1 MIHSFSATV
10 GSLSLKPKPGSV
22 IRISD
27 KNPLSSS
34 KPIAAVPIPA
44 PVIKTAG
51 ASVYRSPGFSTGTWI
66 ISPPGP
72 VIIVPTVGSIGF
84 LSGGTTVEPSSALN
98 FSNGVNESLSDNIR
112 TLALAPVPLIA
123 NINVSSNSLSFASS
137 LIPTTTVA
145 ESALIVNE
153 PPKVKFTIS
162 DGVISVPNN
171 L

>member
-1 MIHSFSATV
+1 M
-10 GSLSLKPKPGSV
+10 KPNPGSV
-22 IRISD
+22 ILISD
-27 KNPLSSS
+27 KYPLSSS

-44 PVIKTAG
+44 PVMKTAG
-51 ASVYRSPGFSTGTWI
+51 GSVYLSPESSTGTSI

-72 VIIVPTVGSIGF
+72 VIIGPTVGSIGF

-98 FSNGVNESLSDNIR
+98 FSNGVNEAVSDNIR

-123 NINVSSNSLSFASS
+123 NINVSSNSLSSSSS

-145 ESALIVNE
+145 EFSLIVNE
-153 PPKVKFTIS
+153 PPKEKFTIS